1 MDLKNKQHKIKQAIC
16 RHNRPALTS
25 IPKKV
30 RGFTLIEA
38 LVVLGIAAIVITAV
52 VMKAGSAN
60 NKAKAQN
67 MISDVATMVSDVKNA
82 YSSSSSGYDGLTTT
96 VAVNLKVVAPDLPV
110 SSGKVKDQFPNGEV
124 TIQEGSSP
132 DFFTITYTNVPSEV
146 CNQVIT
152 TLGGA
157 TFQSIN
163 VNSTPV
169 FDDGNTSGTA
179 IVLTPTLVSTACNTN
194 QNTIIFAAS

>member
-1 MDLKNKQHKIKQAIC
+1 MNKKNNKNKVKPVIAHSRIKC
-16 RHNRPALTS
+16 NCG
-25 IPKKV
+25 IPKKAQ
-30 RGFTLIEA
+30 GFTLIEA

-96 VAVNLKVVAPDLPV
+96 VAINLKVVAPDLPI
-110 SSGKVKDQFPNGEV
+110 SSGKVKDQFPGGEV
-124 TIQEGSSP
+124 SILEGSSP
-132 DFFTITYTNVPSEV
+132 DFFTVTYTNVPSEV

-157 TFQSIN
+157 TFQSIA
-163 VNSTPV
+163 VNGTTV
-169 FDDGNTSGTA
+169 YDDGNTSGTA
-179 IVLTPTLVSTACNTN
+179 LALTPTNVSTACNTN
-194 QNTIIFAAS
+194 QNSIIFAAS